1 MPLLPIEFIVPTNIT
16 IVEKDKNWMNALL
29 VQMENL
35 VLLEE
40 KRIIAKNF
48 FIIFRNLKNIKV
60 MTKKNENIWR
70 WRIGVMAPKR
80 SKNQKRKI

>member
-35 VLLEE
+35 VLLDE

-48 FIIFRNLKNIKV
+48 LLYLEILK
-60 MTKKNENIWR
+60 T
-70 WRIGVMAPKR
+70 
-80 SKNQKRKI
+80 SK

>member
-35 VLLEE
+35 VLLDE

-48 FIIFRNLKNIKV
+48 LLYLEI
-60 MTKKNENIWR
+60 
-70 WRIGVMAPKR
+70 
-80 SKNQKRKI
+80 

>member
-60 MTKKNENIWR
+60 MTKKNENI
-70 WRIGVMAPKR
+70 
-80 SKNQKRKI
+80 